1 MKKWTDEEIQY
12 LKENYSKM
20 KISEL
25 QLPGRTISAIHDK
38 AVRLKLKNLR
48 NWSKKDVEYLMDS
61 WGTVSMAT
69 IAKKLGRTKGAVQQ
83 KASKLGLGPFLE
95 AGEYVTLNQLLIA
108 LRGTNQGSYTIKQW
122 IDKGL
127 PVRKKKVKNCSFKV
141 VYLQDFWD
149 WAEMNSTLIDFSRLE
164 KNILGK
170 EPKWLEDQRNAD
182 IEKRSLFKISPW
194 TPAED
199 ATLRSLLNAYR
210 YTYRELAFRLRRT
223 EGAIKRRMIDL
234 GIKARPLKMSNHN
247 PWTRQEVE
255 ILKDLYFKGRTPNT
269 ITNYI
274 PGRSAQACS
283 GKIERL
289 IKEGELFPRSEYRVS
304 C

>member
-1 MKKWTDEEIQY
+1 MKVTD
-12 LKENYSKM
+12 
-20 KISEL
+20 L
-25 QLPGRTISAIHDK
+25 QLPGRSIASIRSK
-38 AVRLKLKNLR
+38 ADSLKLTGYR
-48 NWSKKDVEYLMDS
+48 QWSKKDLEYLMDS
-61 WGTVSMAT
+61 WGSVSMAT
-69 IAKKLGRTKGAVQQ
+69 IAKNLGRTKGSVQQ

-108 LRGTNQGSYTIKQW
+108 LRGANQGSYTIKQW

-141 VYLQDFWD
+141 VYLPDFWD

-164 KNILGK
+164 KNLLGA
-170 EPKWLEDQRNAD
+170 EPKWLDDQRRAD
-182 IEKRSLFKISPW
+182 QEKRFYKLSPW

-199 ATLRSLLNAYR
+199 QTLIDLLNQYR
-210 YTYRELAFRLRRT
+210 YTYREISLRLKRT

-234 GIKARPLKMSNHN
+234 GIKARPVRMNNHN

-255 ILKDLYFKGRTPNT
+255 KLKDLYFKGHSPDT
-269 ITNYI
+269 ITKYVS
-274 PGRSAQACS
+274 GRSAQACR

-289 IKEGELFPRSEYRVS
+289 IKEGKLMPRSEYRVS